1 MPRRGENIYKR
12 KDGRWEGRLIRGHHP
27 NGKAIYQ
34 YVYGKSY
41 SEAKRKLL
49 DLRSRRNVGADTVN
63 QRVKYKDILNEWLI
77 MSQIRTKEST
87 FSHYT
92 HLSKLHILPFLGE
105 IPIEHLTT
113 KIVEDHILMLLSS
126 GRIDGTGGLS
136 PKTVSDILAIIKGSI
151 AYAKNSGKQVTCY
164 LEQITIRKSQV
175 DMRVLNREEEERL
188 RSTLLFDTDFS
199 KLGVLLCLYT
209 GIRIGEVCALKW
221 GNFNFEAGTL
231 SIYET
236 LQRIQ
241 NVDDGSKHKT
251 KIVVTTPKSQ
261 NSVRIIP
268 LPDSLINILGRFK
281 SSPRAYILTG
291 CDDRFMEPRVLQYK
305 FKKYAIESGVRNI
318 NYHALR
324 HTFATRCIELGFDV
338 KTLSE
343 ILGHANVNVTLNRYV
358 HSSME
363 LKRTSM
369 QLFRF

>member
-12 KDGRWEGRLIRGHHP
+12 KDGRWEGRLLRGHHP

-49 DLRSRRNVGADTVN
+49 DLRSRSNVGADTVN

-164 LEQITIRKSQV
+164 LEQITIRKRQV

-209 GIRIGEVCALKW
+209 GIGIGEVCALKW

-241 NVDDGSKHKT
+241 NVDDGSTHKT

-268 LPDSLINILGRFK
+268 LPDSLINILSRFK

-291 CDDRFMEPRVLQYK
+291 CDDKFMEPRVLQYK
-305 FKKYAIESGVRNI
+305 FKKYAIESDVRNI

-324 HTFATRCIELGFDV
+324 HTFVTRCTELGFDV

-343 ILGHANVNVTLNRYV
+343 ILGHATVNVTLNRYV

>member
-1 MPRRGENIYKR
+1 M
-12 KDGRWEGRLIRGHHP
+12 
-27 NGKAIYQ
+27 
-34 YVYGKSY
+34 
-41 SEAKRKLL
+41 
-49 DLRSRRNVGADTVN
+49 
-63 QRVKYKDILNEWLI
+63 
-77 MSQIRTKEST
+77 
-87 FSHYT
+87 
-92 HLSKLHILPFLGE
+92 
-105 IPIEHLTT
+105 
-113 KIVEDHILMLLSS
+113 
-126 GRIDGTGGLS
+126 
-136 PKTVSDILAIIKGSI
+136 
-151 AYAKNSGKQVTCY
+151 
-164 LEQITIRKSQV
+164 

-268 LPDSLINILGRFK
+268 LPDSLINILSRFK
-281 SSPRAYILTG
+281 LSPRAYILTG
-291 CDDRFMEPRVLQYK
+291 CDDKFMEPRVLQYK

-343 ILGHANVNVTLNRYV
+343 ILGHANVNVTLNR
-358 HSSME
+358 
-363 LKRTSM
+363 
-369 QLFRF
+369 